1 VDVQRAILE
10 GFATFFGGAVA
21 TVLFLLP
28 GYVIG
33 KAYSGGIRSP
43 TPSDRAFLTT
53 IASGGL
59 LVHLI
64 ALPWTAPLA
73 QYVIEKLPDL
83 DLAHYLEVLAWSGL
97 VLAILPAVIGA
108 GAARIADVQSGPI
121 YDALNFLGFTTAKR
135 TAEAWN
141 WVFREM
147 GHSPDEIWLRV
158 RLKNKGGVYYGV
170 FGEHSLV
177 SSDAAVR
184 DVYLERTWPVDRHGQ
199 PKAAS
204 DKTENVPNK
213 GIWVAGSEIM
223 TVEFVPK
230 QRRRREA

>member
-1 VDVQRAILE
+1 MDVQRAILE

-83 DLAHYLEVLAWSGL
+83 DLAHYLEVLAWS
-97 VLAILPAVIGA
+97 
-108 GAARIADVQSGPI
+108 
-121 YDALNFLGFTTAKR
+121 
-135 TAEAWN
+135 
-141 WVFREM
+141 
-147 GHSPDEIWLRV
+147 
-158 RLKNKGGVYYGV
+158 
-170 FGEHSLV
+170 
-177 SSDAAVR
+177 

>member
-1 VDVQRAILE
+1 MDVQRAILE

-83 DLAHYLEVLAWSGL
+83 DLAHLPRSPRLVRSRSGDPPRCDWSG
-97 VLAILPAVIGA
+97 
-108 GAARIADVQSGPI
+108 R
-121 YDALNFLGFTTAKR
+121 
-135 TAEAWN
+135 
-141 WVFREM
+141 
-147 GHSPDEIWLRV
+147 SPDR
-158 RLKNKGGVYYGV
+158 
-170 FGEHSLV
+170 
-177 SSDAAVR
+177 
-184 DVYLERTWPVDRHGQ
+184 
-199 PKAAS
+199 
-204 DKTENVPNK
+204 
-213 GIWVAGSEIM
+213 
-223 TVEFVPK
+223 
-230 QRRRREA
+230 